1 MLEYT
6 KEYRIAQLIAKE
18 MAGELSPEEEA
29 ELQQWQAEHSSGAKL
44 HERILN
50 PDNKRSR
57 DQQFHRVN
65 PHASWQKVEKQIAPA
80 HKTKSRTLLW
90 WSSAAAV
97 AIVAITIGLFV
108 PRYDKTQQEVLP
120 VAEIHAGS
128 SKAILIT
135 PEGRQISLSQQ
146 STQQTLD
153 LGNGIIA
160 INNGNALE
168 YKRQADSL
176 NIKHKRHTI
185 QVPKGGEYELIL
197 PDGTHVWI
205 NSDSEL
211 SFPAQFDETKREV
224 VLSGEAYFSVTKNA
238 AKPFIVKT
246 NGNIEVKVLGT
257 EFNILAY
264 PNADVIE
271 TTLCEGSVNVS
282 DKKQNVTLTPSHQAV
297 YEKHS
302 SNLTTRKVDVRL
314 YTTWK
319 EGLFVFENKPLE
331 EIMTTLSRWYNINV
345 FYVNPAVK
353 KYHFTGD
360 LERYGDFRKTLGMI
374 EKATSIRFKVN
385 GNNIIVEEVINQ

>member
-18 MAGELSPEEEA
+18 MAGELSPEEKT
-29 ELQQWQAEHSSGAKL
+29 ELQQWQAEDSSDAELYG
-44 HERILN
+44 RILN

-57 DQQFHRVN
+57 DQFIENLEVK
-65 PHASWQKVEKQIAPA
+65 ASWQKVEKRLIPK
-80 HKTKSRTLLW
+80 HNHKSRKLTW
-90 WSSAAAV
+90 WSSVAAV
-97 AIVAITIGLFV
+97 ALLSITIGLLI
-108 PRYDKTQQEVLP
+108 PRSNKPQQENLP

-146 STQQTLD
+146 TTQQTLD

-160 INNGNALE
+160 INNGNAVE
-168 YKRQADSL
+168 YRQQTDSL
-176 NIKHKRHTI
+176 NIKHKQHII

-211 SFPAQFDETKREV
+211 SFPTQFDDTKREV
-224 VLSGEAYFSVTKNA
+224 TLSGEAYFSVTKNA

-264 PNADVIE
+264 PDADVVE

-282 DKKQNVTLTPSHQAV
+282 DKKQNVTLTPSHQAI
-297 YEKHS
+297 YEKQS
-302 SNLTTRKVDVRL
+302 KNLTTREVDVRL

-319 EGLFVFENKPLE
+319 DGLFVFENKPLE
-331 EIMTTLSRWYNINV
+331 DIMTTLSRWYNINV
-345 FYVNPAVK
+345 FYSNPAVK

-360 LERYGDFRKTLGMI
+360 LERYGDFRKTLRMI
-374 EKATSIRFKVN
+374 EKATSIHFNVN
-385 GNNIIVEEVINQ
+385 GNNIIVEEVIK